1 MRKEGVHFLGRRA
14 NARARCLP
22 SHRAIRLTGFVS
34 RSLYQAY
41 LRSIGGMCAPECVR
55 GRQLPPE
62 SLGVDGI
69 QVDVDHLVVSSG
81 DPPEYLDL
89 LANHERT
96 GGIHIQGAFFR
107 ELPANAC
114 HAVDS
119 GPSVGC

>member
-1 MRKEGVHFLGRRA
+1 MSSSPDRFLDYGSVSNVFEKDRWYLRPESARGRKYHLKVSA
-14 NARARCLP
+14 K
-22 SHRAIRLTGFVS
+22 TGFRWTPTTFVS
-34 RSLYQAY
+34 N
-41 LRSIGGMCAPECVR
+41 
-55 GRQLPPE
+55 
-62 SLGVDGI
+62 
-69 QVDVDHLVVSSG
+69 G

-89 LANHERT
+89 LSNHERT